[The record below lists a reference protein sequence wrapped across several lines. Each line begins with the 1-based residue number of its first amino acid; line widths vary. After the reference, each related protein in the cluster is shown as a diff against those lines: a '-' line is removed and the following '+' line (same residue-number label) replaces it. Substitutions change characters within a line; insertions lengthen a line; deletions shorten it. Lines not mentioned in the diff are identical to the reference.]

1 LYRYTL
7 VWWAEG
13 SLGDFFTDAS
23 PPAGALARGA
33 AAGAVDRS
41 RGPAMTPDGFAAV
54 LHLGVGLCKLSAV
67 DPQLERRLVL
77 TTLEPMKWEKLVSKP
92 LLLKCNLHR
101 CIGVAAARAR
111 GATAAAAAAAGGGGL
126 VHRGGEGGVRSPP
139 GARGA
144 RLVKYP
150 KILRKRVVNLVK
162 YPKHLKTPTPPPKTP
177 S

>member
-1 LYRYTL
+1 MNLRSENLVSKFAAFKWNLYRYTL

-67 DPQLERRLVL
+67 DP
-77 TTLEPMKWEKLVSKP
+77 
-92 LLLKCNLHR
+92 
-101 CIGVAAARAR
+101 
-111 GATAAAAAAAGGGGL
+111 
-126 VHRGGEGGVRSPP
+126 
-139 GARGA
+139 
-144 RLVKYP
+144 
-150 KILRKRVVNLVK
+150 
-162 YPKHLKTPTPPPKTP
+162 
-177 S
+177 